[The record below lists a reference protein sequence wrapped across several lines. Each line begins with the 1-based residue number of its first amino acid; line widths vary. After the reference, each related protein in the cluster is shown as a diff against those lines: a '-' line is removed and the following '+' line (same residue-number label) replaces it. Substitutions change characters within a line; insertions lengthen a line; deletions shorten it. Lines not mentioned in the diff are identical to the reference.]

1 MRLTRQNQTTL
12 NRCLR
17 NPQLLQTQSAEGKNQ
32 MIRVT
37 QRLNTL
43 LYKQNVDYVEYV
55 LLLLV
60 LVFGAVATGQAL
72 THQIGNEFNQ
82 ITNQF

>member
-1 MRLTRQNQTTL
+1 
-12 NRCLR
+12 
-17 NPQLLQTQSAEGKNQ
+17 
-32 MIRVT
+32 MIRVR
-37 QRLNTL
+37 QRLNRL
-43 LYKQNVDYVEYV
+43 LYKQHVDYVEYV

-72 THQIGNEFNQ
+72 THQIGNEFNK

>member
-1 MRLTRQNQTTL
+1 MTCARQWL
-12 NRCLR
+12 NR
-17 NPQLLQTQSAEGKNQ
+17 
-32 MIRVT
+32 
-37 QRLNTL
+37 L
-43 LYKQNVDYVEYV
+43 LYKQHVDCVEYV

-82 ITNQF
+82 ITSRF